1 VPNLIL
7 EEKIEFIFNHYLVV
21 LFLNY
26 IFFKQYYYDYYE
38 ERRGFF
44 AAKKGIGLIS
54 IVKEGDLN
62 NEEKK

>member
-21 LFLNY
+21 LFLDY
-26 IFFKQYYYDYYE
+26 IFFNQYYYDYYE

>member
-1 VPNLIL
+1 MPNLIL

-21 LFLNY
+21 LFLDY
-26 IFFKQYYYDYYE
+26 IFFNQYYYDYYE

-44 AAKKGIGLIS
+44 AVKKGIGLIT
-54 IVKEGDLN
+54 IVKEGSLN